1 MVLYRKISVNQD
13 FNFQL
18 FGTELQLYNFLFY
31 YWYFEVNFGTPM
43 FALAFIITSSLGMM
57 AGLVNFLA
65 VMVLKFGFEVKLI

>member
-31 YWYFEVNFGTPM
+31 YCYFEVNFGIPM
-43 FALAFIITSSLGMM
+43 FALVFIMTSSLGMM
-57 AGLVNFLA
+57 AGLVHFLA
-65 VMVLKFGFEVKLI
+65 VMVLKIGFEVKLI